1 MLKIILD
8 KYGGVNYV
16 GHLSRFVL
24 FLLGLEAVMGLF
36 LSIFLV
42 TMSERVYVLVLL
54 LVVWGLM
61 VLAMGVW
68 VMISKLSFIF

>member
-1 MLKIILD
+1 M
-8 KYGGVNYV
+8 NYV